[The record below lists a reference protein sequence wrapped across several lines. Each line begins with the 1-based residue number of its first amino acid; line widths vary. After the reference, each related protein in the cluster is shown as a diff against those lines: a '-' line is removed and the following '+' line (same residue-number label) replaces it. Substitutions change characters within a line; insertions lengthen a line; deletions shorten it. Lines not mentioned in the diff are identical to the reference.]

1 MKFKNV
7 QQIATSCKTVGIVIR
22 KMNKEILKKINNNTN
37 TIEFTLYSIN
47 QSTQNILSNDK
58 NSFSEIFNLLDY
70 ISVKHPNVR
79 VTLNLPIFK
88 NNIKEI
94 MPTIGWIINF
104 DFALIKILNPNN
116 PKLQNKDK
124 IELKLLFDYL
134 IKTNTEFP
142 NLFIQDEKKLN
153 ELFIKYND
161 TIIS

>member
-1 MKFKNV
+1 
-7 QQIATSCKTVGIVIR
+7 
-22 KMNKEILKKINNNTN
+22 
-37 TIEFTLYSIN
+37 
-47 QSTQNILSNDK
+47 
-58 NSFSEIFNLLDY
+58 
-70 ISVKHPNVR
+70 
-79 VTLNLPIFK
+79 
-88 NNIKEI
+88 

-153 ELFIKYND
+153 ELFIK
-161 TIIS
+161 